1 MPNNIIPST
10 TPSTSGPTAEQ
21 KTNDMNSFI
30 GTGQMADAA
39 SRFPTDTPVSLV
51 NGQTINDLLNQAQT
65 IQAQTRDLST
75 LHQFGENIGTS
86 QGFNE
91 DAAFANIN
99 KKIATDPTIKFNVQ
113 KNSESLGAGDDLER
127 YKQSKHFN
135 TLGYTPGLGE
145 KQEFKYGDVMT
156 WGETMGK
163 AVGGAY
169 ELGKA
174 TFIEGFKGWGRMVES
189 LVTLDLSKLMGSE
202 QERYDMAKEQQEIF
216 DKYAIYDTK
225 ESKDGSL
232 WNRQFFGSMLQQS
245 GFALGAGLQMAV
257 EAWMTGGIADLL
269 EIGLASSLV
278 ARTGKTAAEVRE
290 LAGVA
295 EKTSAIGKGI
305 ERAKGFFSK
314 PTGTIGEALN
324 DARKTA
330 DIMTKEKGVA
340 ESLAKFTKSL
350 IPFYETGEEIAKLNK
365 AGAGTLQLVGA
376 GLGGIKRGLSEFN
389 MARSESIYE
398 AASTYKQLQDKLVK
412 EYTEKN
418 GEAPDALQLEKIR
431 QSAENASHDN
441 FWTNVGVLSL
451 MNKIEFDNMF
461 KSFNG
466 TRSIFSEGA
475 HALEE
480 HAFDVAG
487 KVDGKMIRKAYTVN
501 PYFGKMGALG
511 DISKTFG
518 GKKAAWEATK
528 IVGGKFLKIEGSEGV
543 QELLQNASDQGLE
556 DYYYDLYHGQKGY
569 GETRLGKVMDG
580 FTDQL
585 HTVEGAKTFIMGALT
600 GALLSPLYKGIRIST
615 EALND
620 RKQLKE
626 DPNYKTARQKAI
638 ESVDLVNAFYSGDKT
653 AHMKEWIANVK
664 IQNKAAESMEDAAR
678 NHDKYAFYN
687 AKNTAFNKMV
697 GAAIKLNMFESV
709 RDSIKEL
716 GDTLKTDEEFK
727 QAFDME
733 PTKENRGNAKAFMH
747 KIANDLEE
755 YHATHTKLM
764 DKYADIVIPK
774 LFKNNTVEEQANAK
788 VAYEAVHQAIGMLTF
803 NVQKAKQTVLRNVA
817 LKQEMSSN
825 PNIGSSAGMILTKAG
840 GQTNVDD
847 SIKML
852 NTEIKQMTSG
862 GPLTEEQRTL
872 VSQKVEEVG
881 LLKKWADIHHDV
893 ELGEYDEYS
902 PEHLQSKAYST
913 FTDLINFYNKQN
925 KLSTN
930 VSKQDAESVFISMLD
945 FMKLN
950 RDNRVYVDAVNL
962 LSDPNNMDLIMRA
975 TSSAIVATSKIFT
988 KEHNESLN
996 KLIEAGEENKPEE
1009 PSAATPSTNL
1019 TYNIKEEADGSFT
1032 VVDSEGK
1039 EITKNL
1045 ATKDDAQE
1053 LIDSLNKQT
1062 STTVVNKASSPA
1074 LEEIRKRKEALN
1086 YSANQLTDKL
1096 EEKINDLVSKGA
1108 TKNEAKDIALKEM
1121 SSEDL
1126 EALKKVLT
1134 DLINVL
1140 GEEKEELN
1148 NISNTLVNERINNPD
1163 VVKAIEASNKNEI
1176 SLEDLDK
1183 VQTDWND
1190 SHGLTEVLNDID
1202 AAKEQIKNTEST
1214 LKDLTP
1220 VVQQYLDEDS
1230 DEFKKLYNDGL
1241 NTLSRIVNKP
1251 DITPDEIKSAFDHF
1265 FDNVTI
1271 KLDPSLAARN
1281 MYKKKHKQEMEALIQ
1296 KANLNIKANDVKG
1309 AKQSVT
1315 DTYNSDSSSLNDA
1328 ADNVFNVLNN
1338 GLNPEHKAEVMDHF
1352 EQSYLKNIA
1361 RRISNLIN
1369 RANGIVS
1376 DGIHF
1381 FLKQEGEKRVLLAE
1395 KLLNSY
1401 KEEAIE
1407 LKKSI
1412 DASGIKL
1419 NVEHD
1424 ESYSTGINRNIQ
1436 NNTNLVNKPVTPG
1449 QSVAIDNLLQ
1459 TGILTEEDLDGKD
1472 RNMMVDASSIIN
1484 IGSARIATIEINKLA
1499 NEYIKEKSDLTLKN
1513 LKTVAKQYLTSI
1525 YGSSREALEIINDLV
1540 DGEKD
1545 ENGKRLEGLANFDDV
1560 DSLLSEDVL
1569 NVPKIKK
1576 LVTNEQ
1582 YALLATFKKN
1592 LFQSQAYG
1600 NILNVFNTISDKESE
1615 AISKSE
1621 INSEDFI
1628 TLDDINS
1635 IPNTL
1640 FQKDS
1645 DNKTIKNTDGLRN
1658 DILSL
1663 VNTLDTSS
1671 KDETEVN
1678 KLIKDIASKHFNT
1691 GSQLNGRGIIQ
1702 SYIGAYLNVKSIIS
1716 TSDVVN
1722 DNTSILSQ
1730 EEMLTALNNSK
1741 TTSLS
1746 KSQIASVDE
1755 FAKTTLLDAYKEK
1768 LNAAI
1773 GYLPQDLNYSPE
1785 KLDTSN
1791 NPVGTFSSLRQK
1803 YAADIRTKEEL
1814 LKAINATDNKM
1825 STKDALQFVMDSEFA
1840 TDAEKELASN
1850 LLAAVQDNTFMTL
1863 ADNSNFETPS
1873 AGDFDPNTNEI
1884 RINMDAVGHKE
1895 GYKSVPLE
1903 TVILHELIHQLTE
1916 SALADPNSEFTKGI
1930 RSLIS
1935 AVKNVEGVDTFYAFQ
1950 KSLSSD
1956 EQLREFVAEALTNPA
1971 FQYILAKTPYAN
1983 SKMSVWDK
1991 LMDIINKVLSAVGIS
2006 GDNSALSEVLSLTG
2020 DLLNPAEPSHFGFI
2034 TETMQK
2040 VNKAKSLEELNKIKE
2055 DLFNNREKVNDDLY
2069 SSLKNSIDGKEK
2081 SIRQQN
2087 IKEEL
2092 KKYDAIKI
2100 NNVTYHYQL
2109 KDTGLV
2115 VFKITR
2121 NATKTKIK
2129 DQVVTG
2135 KIIEKLLSEKGVK
2148 KLLSKRAINDIM
2160 REAGD
2165 PMDRGSYASGE
2176 MDRNGPAL
2184 YETKYPKE
2192 SEVHINLPFEPG
2204 MFTKFTREFWNFKKS
2219 GKLDLKLDYLKKE
2232 YGATAVMN
2240 YSELASKLDR
2250 DQINNLV
2257 LKKWISTEKK
2267 MGGFSLEDHLNEGI
2281 DEDRL
2286 FQMYHDVLA
2295 GINID
2300 DTDYKAIKKQINSV
2314 LKTELGVNISN
2325 ELQTKIEN
2333 KLFYE
2338 DIQVD
2343 DDAPINEPVEPGEE
2357 PKVVYT
2363 KENESDNIVD
2373 YKINEA
2379 TSAKETSA
2387 LRSFNP
2393 DNFGVDNKTGELKL
2407 TNQFKNFYYKIRNII
2422 NALSIKDITTLKGYH
2437 VTMDK
2442 DNANLRWDGSAEDE
2456 NYKKAEKGVIGYISD
2471 DKGNP
2476 LVFDTKGNMIGTL
2489 DKNNLSDHKGLNN
2502 GDNQIV
2508 YFTLMKNN
2516 NEHTNLDSFKDAAD
2530 LKIAREKVMNGS
2542 PQIGRLI
2549 NVSQGQMNLQGGLT
2563 QKNSERKRSN
2573 DNDFSEQLNQDH
2585 VSITLSDNGR
2595 ALLINITGP
2604 DGAVNREGLYP
2615 PNINTLH
2622 VNTGDHNISMF
2633 DYIIELMQTYRNMAE
2648 SKDSNLLNVQQ
2659 NLKDFLG
2666 HILYKGNVR
2675 IGGEFYNIEVNTGK
2689 KDDNGKYIKEGFPV
2703 FKKDANGNWV
2713 VNNENFYNGDPSKNV
2728 FNMLRNYINK
2738 QPLNIDKEWLS
2749 GKRAF
2754 MFPIIKEE
2762 NGKKIV
2768 TFVEKDYRDFLLKEV
2783 GFATNIRTIP
2793 AQNDIER
2800 FNSMVHFDSPK
2811 DLSPKTT
2818 PIQTTNQ
2825 NLVDN
2830 PGVVKQDVKE
2840 DIKNADTTN
2849 VTDVKNTRKKKFRAP
2864 VQEEVFEKTC
2874 K

>member
-1 MPNNIIPST
+1 MPDNIIPSA
-10 TPSTSGPTAEQ
+10 PSTSGPTAEQ
-21 KTNDMNSFI
+21 KTNDMNTFI

-39 SRFPTDTPVSLV
+39 SRYPTDTPVSLV

-65 IQAQTRDLST
+65 IQAQTRGLST
-75 LHQFGENIGTS
+75 LHQFGETS
-86 QGFNE
+86 NKEFDE

-99 KKIATDPTIKFNVQ
+99 KKIATDPTIKMNVQ
-113 KNSESLGAGDDLER
+113 KNSTSVGAGDDLER

-189 LVTLDLSKLMGSE
+189 LATLDLSKLMGSE

-225 ESKDGSL
+225 ESKEGSL

-257 EAWMTGGIADLL
+257 EGWLTGGIGDLL

-278 ARTGKTAAEVRE
+278 AKTGKTAAEVRE

-295 EKTSAIGKGI
+295 ERTSAIGKGI
-305 ERAKGFFSK
+305 ERVKNVFSK

-330 DIMTKEKGVA
+330 DVMTKEKGVA

-376 GLGGIKRGLSEFN
+376 GLGGIKRSLSEFN

-418 GEAPDALQLEKIR
+418 GEAPYGEKLEKIR

-466 TRSIFSEGA
+466 TRQIFSEGA

-487 KVDGKMIRKAYTVN
+487 KVEGKMVRKAYTIN
-501 PYFGKMGALG
+501 PYFGKLGALG

-585 HTVEGAKTFIMGALT
+585 HTIEGAKTFIMGALT

-620 RKQLKE
+620 RKQLKA
-626 DPNYKTARQKAI
+626 DPKYQTARQQAI
-638 ESVDLVNAFYSGDKT
+638 ESVGLVNAFYSGDKT

-664 IQNKAAESMEDAAR
+664 IQNKAAETMEDAAR
-678 NHDKYAFYN
+678 NHDKYTFYN
-687 AKNTAFNKMV
+687 AKDTAFNKMI

-733 PTKENRGNAKAFMH
+733 PTKENRGNAKTFMH

-755 YHATHTKLM
+755 YHETHTRLM

-774 LFKNNTVEEQANAK
+774 LFKNNTLQEQADAK
-788 VAYEAVHQAIGMLTF
+788 LAYEAVHQAIGMLTF
-803 NVQKAKQTVLRNVA
+803 NVQKAKQTVLRNVS

-825 PNIGSSAGMILTKAG
+825 PHIGSSAGMILTKAG
-840 GQTNVDD
+840 GQTNVED

-852 NTEIKQMTSG
+852 NQEIKQMTSG
-862 GPLTEEQRTL
+862 GPLTDEQRTL

-881 LLKKWADIHHDV
+881 HLKKWADVHHDV

-902 PEHLQSKAYST
+902 PEHLQSDAYKT
-913 FTDLINFYNKQN
+913 FMDLINFYNKQN
-925 KLSTN
+925 KISTN

-950 RDNRVYVDAVNL
+950 RDNRGYVDAVNL

-975 TSSAIVATSKIFT
+975 TASAIVATNKVMT
-988 KEHNESLN
+988 KEHLETIN
-996 KLIEAGEENKPEE
+996 KLIEAGEEKKEGEE
-1009 PSAATPSTNL
+1009 TPTSPTAT
-1019 TYNIKEEADGSFT
+1019 TYTIKEEADGSFT

-1053 LIDSLNKQT
+1053 LIDSLNKQAT
-1062 STTVVNKASSPA
+1062 KTIDKSSSPA
-1074 LEEIRKRKEALN
+1074 LEEIRKRKQALE
-1086 YSANQLTDKL
+1086 YSANQLTQQFQ
-1096 EEKINDLVSKGA
+1096 EKVDDLVSKGA
-1108 TKNEAKDIALKEM
+1108 TQEEAKNIVLSEM
-1121 SSEDL
+1121 SSEDR
-1126 EALKKVLT
+1126 EALKKLYNN
-1134 DLINVL
+1134 LISVL
-1140 GEEKEELN
+1140 GEEKTELT
-1148 NISNTLVNERINNPD
+1148 NISNILVNERGNNKD
-1163 VVKAIEASNKNEI
+1163 VAKAIVDSNNKVI
-1176 SLEDLDK
+1176 TLEDLDK
-1183 VQTDWND
+1183 IQKNWND
-1190 SHGLTEVLNDID
+1190 NNGLTDVIKAIDDVSKDI
-1202 AAKEQIKNTEST
+1202 KEKENI
-1214 LKDLTP
+1214 LKDFTTP
-1220 VVQQYLDEDS
+1220 QQYLDEDS
-1230 DEFKKLYNDGL
+1230 NEFKSLYNDGL
-1241 NTLSRIVNKP
+1241 DTLSKVINKP
-1251 DITPDEIKSAFDHF
+1251 NVKADEIKTAFDHF
-1265 FDNVTI
+1265 FDNVVI

-1281 MYKKKHKQEMEALIQ
+1281 MYKKKHKEEMEALIQ
-1296 KANLNIKANDVKG
+1296 KANLNAKANDVSG

-1315 DTYNSDSSSLNDA
+1315 NVYSKEGSLNESAED
-1328 ADNVFNVLNN
+1328 VFNILNN
-1338 GLNPEHKAEVMDHF
+1338 GLNPEHKAEVVEHF

-1361 RRISNLIN
+1361 RKISNLID
-1369 RANGIVS
+1369 RANGILS
-1376 DGIHF
+1376 DGIHS
-1381 FLKQEGEKRVLLAE
+1381 FLKKEGEKRVLRAE
-1395 KLLNSY
+1395 KELNNY
-1401 KEEAIE
+1401 KEEATK
-1407 LKKSI
+1407 LKESI
-1412 DASGIKL
+1412 DGAGIKL
-1419 NVEHD
+1419 NVEHNED
-1424 ESYSTGINRNIQ
+1424 YSTSINRSIQ
-1436 NNTNLVNKPVTPG
+1436 YNDRFANKPATLG
-1449 QSVAIDNLLQ
+1449 QSVAIDNLLR
-1459 TGILTEEDLDGKD
+1459 TGILTEEDLQGNNRD
-1472 RNMMVDASSIIN
+1472 MMVDASSIIN
-1484 IGSARIATIEINKLA
+1484 IGSARIATIELNKLA
-1499 NEYIKEKSDLTLKN
+1499 NEYIKEKSATNLKN
-1513 LKTVAKQYLTSI
+1513 LKASAKQYLTSI
-1525 YGSSREALEIINDLV
+1525 YGNSKEALEIINDLV
-1540 DGEKD
+1540 DGNGEKD
-1545 ENGKRLEGLANFDDV
+1545 EDGNLISEGLADFDDV
-1560 DSLLSEDVL
+1560 DTLLGENVL
-1569 NVPKIKK
+1569 NVPKVKK
-1576 LVTNEQ
+1576 LLTNEQ

-1592 LFQSQAYG
+1592 LFQSQIYG

-1615 AISKSE
+1615 AISNNQ
-1621 INSEDFI
+1621 INAEDFI
-1628 TLDDINS
+1628 TVGILNS
-1635 IPNTL
+1635 IPDSL

-1645 DNKTIKNTDGLRN
+1645 ENKSVKNSAALRD

-1663 VNTLDTSS
+1663 INTLDTSS
-1671 KDETEVN
+1671 KDEKEVN
-1678 KLIKDIASKHFNT
+1678 KLIESVSTKYFSSGSK
-1691 GSQLNGRGIIQ
+1691 LNGMGMIQ
-1702 SYIGAYLNVKSIIS
+1702 AYVGAYLSVKTRLS
-1716 TSDVVN
+1716 TTSVTDN
-1722 DNTSILSQ
+1722 DGARLSE
-1730 EEMLTALNNSK
+1730 EEMLHALNNSK

-1773 GYLPQDLNYSPE
+1773 GYTPQDLNYSPE
-1785 KLDTSN
+1785 KLSVPE
-1791 NPVGTFSSLRQK
+1791 NPTGTFSSLREK
-1803 YAADIRTKEEL
+1803 DPADIRTADDL
-1814 LKAINATDNKM
+1814 IKAMNAVDNKVD
-1825 STKDALQFVMDSEFA
+1825 TKTALQFVMNSEFA

-1850 LLAAVQDNTFMTL
+1850 LLVAVQPGTTMAL
-1863 ADNSNFETPS
+1863 ANNSNFDKPS

-1916 SALADPNSEFTKGI
+1916 SALEDPNSEFAKGI
-1930 RSLIS
+1930 KSLIN

-1956 EQLREFVAEALTNPA
+1956 EQLREFVAEALTNPS
-1971 FQYILAKTPYAN
+1971 FQYLLAKTPYAN

-1991 LMDIINKVLSAVGIS
+1991 LMDIINKVLSAVGVIS
-2006 GDNSALSEVLSLTG
+2006 GNDSALSEVLSLTG
-2020 DLLNPAEPSHFGFI
+2020 DLLNPANPSHFGFV

-2040 VNKAKSLEELNKIKE
+2040 VNKAKSLEELNQIKE

-2069 SSLKNSIDGKEK
+2069 NSLKNSIDGKEK
-2081 SIRQQN
+2081 SIRQQQ

-2092 KKYDAIKI
+2092 KGYDVIKI
-2100 NNVTYHYQL
+2100 NKVTYHYQL
-2109 KDTGLV
+2109 KDTGLT
-2115 VFKITR
+2115 VFKVTR

-2129 DQVVTG
+2129 DPAIAG
-2135 KIIEKLLSEKGVK
+2135 SIIEKLLSEKGVR

-2176 MDRNGPAL
+2176 MDKNGAPI
-2184 YETKYPKE
+2184 YETRYPEE

-2204 MFTKFTREFWNFKKS
+2204 MFAKFTREFWAFKKS

-2232 YGATAVMN
+2232 YGVTAVAN
-2240 YSELASKLDR
+2240 YGELASKLDR

-2257 LKKWISTEKK
+2257 RRKWISTEKK

-2281 DEDRL
+2281 SEDRL

-2300 DTDYKAIKKQINSV
+2300 DTDYKAIRKTINSV
-2314 LKTELGVNISN
+2314 LKTELGVDISD

-2338 DIQVD
+2338 DIQVEE
-2343 DDAPINEPVEPGEE
+2343 DAPINEPVEPGEE

-2363 KENESDNIVD
+2363 KEKESDNIAD
-2373 YKINEA
+2373 YKINED
-2379 TSAKETSA
+2379 TTAKQDSA
-2387 LRSFNP
+2387 LRSYNP
-2393 DNFGVDNKTGELKL
+2393 DNFGVDEKTGELKL
-2407 TNQFKNFYYKIRNII
+2407 TNQFKKFYYKVRNVI
-2422 NALSIKDITTLKGYH
+2422 NALSVKDITSLKGYH

-2442 DNANLRWDGSAEDE
+2442 DDANLRWDGSAEDDG
-2456 NYKKAEKGVIGYISD
+2456 YKNAEKGVLGYISD

-2476 LVFDTKGNMIGTL
+2476 LVFDSKGNMVGTL

-2502 GDNQIV
+2502 GENQIV

-2516 NEHTNLDSFKDAAD
+2516 NEYTNLDSFKDAAD
-2530 LKIAREKVMNGS
+2530 LKAAREKVMNGN

-2563 QKNSERKRSN
+2563 QKNSQRKRSN

-2585 VSITLSDNGR
+2585 VSITLSPNGR
-2595 ALLINITGP
+2595 SLVIDITGP

-2622 VNTGDHNISMF
+2622 VNTGERNTSMF

-2648 SKDSNLLNVQQ
+2648 SKDPNLLNVQQ

-2689 KDDNGKYIKEGFPV
+2689 KDANGKYITEGFPV

-2713 VNNENFYNGDPSKNV
+2713 INDENFKDNDPKKNV
-2728 FNMLRNYINK
+2728 FNMLRNYINR
-2738 QPLNIDKEWLS
+2738 QPLNIDQEWLS

-2768 TFVEKDYRDFLLKEV
+2768 TFVEKDYRDFLLNEV

-2793 AQNDIER
+2793 AQKDIER
-2800 FNSMVHFDSPK
+2800 NNSMVHFESPK

-2818 PIQTTNQ
+2818 PIETTNK

-2830 PGVVKQDVKE
+2830 PSVIKETVKE
-2840 DIKNADTTN
+2840 DIKNANTTG
-2849 VTDVKNTRKKKFRAP
+2849 VTGVKNTSKKKFRAP
-2864 VQEEVFEKTC
+2864 VQDEVFDKTC